1 MDLRAGAPAAERGTR
16 SRSLRGP
23 LLAGPSPPR
32 AHDDDRLCFP
42 PASPPRSR
50 KAEKKESTGP
60 RLSRLCPPCATPSSS
75 PSLDHR
81 RSDARIAENGS
92 ATNSGVNKSAKVVL
106 ALLWQI
112 LIGMGFP
119 NQFFSDSWVVG
130 FWRGRP
136 WLAGH
141 RIGETSLDAGCSRFW
156 SG

>member
-75 PSLDHR
+75 SSLDHR

-106 ALLWQI
+106 GRV
-112 LIGMGFP
+112 LINPVRYSRLAECPLRSENDRIAASPRIDAMG
-119 NQFFSDSWVVG
+119 QRRHLG
-130 FWRGRP
+130 
-136 WLAGH
+136 
-141 RIGETSLDAGCSRFW
+141 
-156 SG
+156 

>member
-75 PSLDHR
+75 SSLDHR

-106 ALLWQI
+106 APPQRRHHVLGEPAQLL
-112 LIGMGFP
+112 LEFL
-119 NQFFSDSWVVG
+119 
-130 FWRGRP
+130 GRQAFGP
-136 WLAGH
+136 VDHEIVEPGIF
-141 RIGETSLDAGCSRFW
+141 RRDRLDAVDHLR
-156 SG
+156 